1 MDLDVTKLILLL
13 LIGVG
18 AAFIQRVSGFGLGIF
33 AMLFLPHILPSAA
46 AAAVSCFFSCG
57 TSSYNAFKYR
67 RHIPLKTVLP
77 LLAAALA
84 VIPVAVHFSAR
95 IPGHIFQAILGAVLI
110 VLSLYFLFFQ
120 NRISLKPSVKNG
132 LVAGAV
138 GGALNGLFSTGGPP
152 IVLYLT
158 GATASKLEYFAA
170 IQFYFALTNIY
181 ASILRILSGIVTWKL
196 MLLVGVGLVGC
207 LAGDF
212 LGSKVFDRL
221 DSRKLKQIIYI
232 GMIISGVLMIL

>member
-13 LIGVG
+13 LVGAG

-33 AMLFLPHILPSAA
+33 AMLFLPHVLPSAA
-46 AAAVSCFFSCG
+46 AAAVSCLFSCG
-57 TSSYNAFKYR
+57 TSSYNTFKYR

-84 VIPVAVHFSAR
+84 VIPVSVHFSAR
-95 IPGHIFQAILGAVLI
+95 IPGHIFQAILGTVLI

-132 LVAGAV
+132 LIAGAV
-138 GGALNGLFSTGGPP
+138 GGTLNGLFSTGGPP

-158 GATASKLEYFAA
+158 GATTNKLEYFAA

-181 ASILRILSGIVTWKL
+181 ASILRIISGIVTWDL